1 MIVLSWNIDDLMGT
15 EKGQEHVNIMF
26 LTVIFFML
34 NFLAATQDIAV
45 DGWALTM
52 LSRYI
57 HVHVHLCYFYK
68 HTYKI
73 LDWNEPCFTPAEP
86 REI

>member
-1 MIVLSWNIDDLMGT
+1 MIVLSWKIDDLMGT

-57 HVHVHLCYFYK
+57 YIHVHIGYFFY
-68 HTYKI
+68 
-73 LDWNEPCFTPAEP
+73 
-86 REI
+86 